1 MLLKNLTIKQHFNAT
16 EEFNNKLA
24 LEGKNFR
31 VDFDDDIL
39 NHSLKMDRDYFKKQG
54 CVSDDEEII
63 LKNAN

>member
-1 MLLKNLTIKQHFNAT
+1 MLLKDLTIKQHFNAI

-39 NHSLKMDRDYFKKQG
+39 NHFLKMDRKKQG
-54 CVSDDEEII
+54 CISDDEEII
-63 LKNAN
+63 LKNEN